1 MIYSPREKLQILRKQ
16 YKISQG
22 ELVGDKISRSHLAMI
37 ETGKTKLNKHI
48 AQILVENFNKI
59 IEARGIKEKITL
71 DYIIED
77 ENTQITKKRAH
88 YIEVLNKGILNDD
101 LITEIESFVKEADTS
116 SKVVLYNKIG
126 TSYFK
131 QNVYERAFSFFSRT
145 YDEANKIDDIKIL
158 ENIIQKLSTINCHCD
173 NHSNNLLL
181 EKNKFDLIKDFSD
194 DKVMEIGFN
203 FINSFEVLE
212 EYEKAID
219 YCELIIKKLK
229 DKNQIF
235 KLDLKKAELFQKKGM
250 FNNSVSI
257 YRGMLLRYKEDDK
270 KLLITLNLMKLYREK
285 GDFKKVE
292 TYYKKSLSQLKKE
305 FYYNSNENN
314 LLNSQCIFF
323 ELGTTSLYLEKFSYA
338 FEFFKKSL
346 EANIISNNEN
356 LEEVFFNLLKL
367 AKKTDYVYIKTI
379 ESEFFDNVSDKKII
393 KIGYLFINYYKENE
407 FFKDMERF
415 LNRILAVV

>member
-1 MIYSPREKLQILRKQ
+1 
-16 YKISQG
+16 
-22 ELVGDKISRSHLAMI
+22 
-37 ETGKTKLNKHI
+37 
-48 AQILVENFNKI
+48 
-59 IEARGIKEKITL
+59 
-71 DYIIED
+71 
-77 ENTQITKKRAH
+77 
-88 YIEVLNKGILNDD
+88 
-101 LITEIESFVKEADTS
+101 
-116 SKVVLYNKIG
+116 
-126 TSYFK
+126 
-131 QNVYERAFSFFSRT
+131 
-145 YDEANKIDDIKIL
+145 
-158 ENIIQKLSTINCHCD
+158 
-173 NHSNNLLL
+173 
-181 EKNKFDLIKDFSD
+181 
-194 DKVMEIGFN
+194 
-203 FINSFEVLE
+203 
-212 EYEKAID
+212 
-219 YCELIIKKLK
+219 
-229 DKNQIF
+229 
-235 KLDLKKAELFQKKGM
+235 
-250 FNNSVSI
+250 
-257 YRGMLLRYKEDDK
+257 MLLRYKEDDM

-285 GDFKKVE
+285 GDLKKVE

-415 LNRILAVV
+415 LNRILAVI

>member
-101 LITEIESFVKEADTS
+101 LITEIENFVKEADTN

-235 KLDLKKAELFQKKGM
+235 KLDLKKAEIFQKKGV
-250 FNNSVSI
+250 FNNAISI
-257 YRGMLLRYKEDDK
+257 YRGMLLKYKEDDK

-285 GDFKKVE
+285 GEIKKVE

-305 FYYNSNENN
+305 FYYNSGDNN

-346 EANIISNNEN
+346 EANIMSNDKN
-356 LEEVFFNLLKL
+356 LEEIFSNLLKL

-379 ESEFFDNVSDKKII
+379 ESDFFDNIIDKKII
-393 KIGYLFINYYKENE
+393 KVGYLFINYYKENE